1 MIRVV
6 SSIKVGT
13 KRKLRDNIKPISCA
27 GTLSTSN
34 GFNKDSTASAKLNGV
49 VVKVSN
55 VEKKI
60 IKTNLIKISAAC
72 CNPRLVMLKIQNEKI
87 TCPPCA
93 NSIWKRVVNKIIP
106 TIGLIPLKK

>member
-34 GFNKDSTASAKLNGV
+34 GFNKDSTATVQDQVNSA
-49 VVKVSN
+49 
-55 VEKKI
+55 
-60 IKTNLIKISAAC
+60 IKAYRAQGLSA
-72 CNPRLVMLKIQNEKI
+72 
-87 TCPPCA
+87 
-93 NSIWKRVVNKIIP
+93 W
-106 TIGLIPLKK
+106 GY